1 MHRHAIGIGARFKL
15 VAKPQLE
22 VALMPEV
29 RVVQLA
35 DLLRPFFN
43 QHALFKIEQV
53 WRFAAGLLP
62 PLIKVA
68 SGDDIVANALVVK
81 LEQRRGGAIYAPA
94 LRFPPAASDFP
105 GRRHAASASRPPP
118 ARGG

>member
-35 DLLRPFFN
+35 DLLRPSLISM
-43 QHALFKIEQV
+43 LFSKLSKSGVSRLACFHQ
-53 WRFAAGLLP
+53 
-62 PLIKVA
+62 A
-68 SGDDIVANALVVK
+68 SK
-81 LEQRRGGAIYAPA
+81 
-94 LRFPPAASDFP
+94 
-105 GRRHAASASRPPP
+105 
-118 ARGG
+118 